1 VATGLI
7 SIKAHYAEAIYSG
20 RKRAE
25 FRKHS
30 FPVDVERALLYVT
43 LPTGLV
49 TGEFSIREQ
58 VVAHPEVLWERFAK
72 MAGIDEAG
80 FFAYYE
86 GRQRGVAL
94 VVRHVIQWKTPLT
107 LNQIGVF
114 NGAPM
119 SMKTIEDVP
128 PVR

>member
-1 VATGLI
+1 MATGLI

-30 FPVDVERALLYVT
+30 FPVDV
-43 LPTGLV
+43 
-49 TGEFSIREQ
+49 
-58 VVAHPEVLWERFAK
+58 ERFAK